1 MHLAYLDDSDTK
13 AKKYKWQVM
22 SGVIVE
28 DKKFKLIEI
37 GMASIQ
43 ELLVPIEKQAKFEEF
58 HACELYG
65 GYGAFEGM
73 EQEKRF
79 NAIRRLLELIA
90 AAELSVIY
98 GAVNLDRLQSEV
110 YASADPLDISFRV
123 CIEGIHRWADKHMTE
138 LIFEGRKSIV
148 PQSEIQAIVPR
159 FVDGWFGQL
168 VLLIMDE
175 CDRKIK
181 DTLHKSFRSVRL
193 PFKFGGG
200 SLPIFHD
207 DMYFGDSRYS
217 LGIQLADLCSYFI
230 ARHLE
235 GDEEIESFY
244 AMIQPHIAFS
254 DIHPPET
261 NLTESQSASVMS
273 ESAQSKDI
281 TSGK

>member
-13 AKKYKWQVM
+13 AKTFKWQVM

-43 ELLVPIEKQAKFEEF
+43 ELLVPIEKQSQFEEF

-65 GYGAFEGM
+65 GYGVFEGI

-79 NAIRRLLELIA
+79 NAIRRLLEIIA
-90 AAELSVIY
+90 TGELSVIY

-138 LIFEGRKSIV
+138 LMFEGRKSII
-148 PQSEIQAIVPR
+148 PQSEIQALMPR
-159 FVDGWFGQL
+159 FVDCWFGQL

-175 CDRKIK
+175 CDKKIK
-181 DTLHKSFRSVRL
+181 DTLHKSFQSVRL
-193 PFKFGGG
+193 PFTFQGG
-200 SLPIFHD
+200 SLPFHD

-217 LGIQLADLCSYFI
+217 VGIQLADLCSYFI
-230 ARHLE
+230 ARHLG
-235 GDEEIESFY
+235 GDKEIESFY
-244 AMIQPHIAFS
+244 AMIQPYIAFS
-254 DIHPPET
+254 EIHPSGP
-261 NLTESQSASVMS
+261 QSANAIT
-273 ESAQSKDI
+273 ESAQSKEL
-281 TSGK
+281 TNGE